1 MWVYRDDDVVFL
13 VFLCCVSVNWMDCVI
28 EAEIN
33 FEDSV
38 KKDEYLNYFLYLCK
52 LVGEGSFPIILLLY
66 KKIYKIFYI
75 YYGKRNKV

>member
-1 MWVYRDDDVVFL
+1 MRVYWDDDVVLL
-13 VFLCCVSVNWMDCVI
+13 VFLYCFSVDCVAYET

-33 FEDSV
+33 FEVSV